1 MTGDYTHDMSNPRGG
16 HREIPGQLTGAPVL
30 PNVFD
35 TQAGL
40 TSPKQDVKAWGWSL
54 FMEAKPLDW
63 LTLRSIT
70 AYRKDDSASPIDFD
84 ATASQDVDVPAY
96 YRNRQTSQELQVLVS
111 KGRFN
116 GMAGFYY
123 LNATALTQFD
133 VRLFTTVSGLTAYTD
148 AKIVTDTMAGFVNHD
163 L

>member
-1 MTGDYTHDMSNPRGG
+1 VHGDKIFARMTGDYTHDMSNPRGG

-70 AYRKDDSASPIDFD
+70 AYRKDDPPRPSISTPPRRRTSTYPPIT
-84 ATASQDVDVPAY
+84 ATARPA
-96 YRNRQTSQELQVLVS
+96 RSCRFWCQ
-111 KGRFN
+111 GRFN

-133 VRLFTTVSGLTAYTD
+133 VRLFTTVSG
-148 AKIVTDTMAGFVNHD
+148 
-163 L
+163 